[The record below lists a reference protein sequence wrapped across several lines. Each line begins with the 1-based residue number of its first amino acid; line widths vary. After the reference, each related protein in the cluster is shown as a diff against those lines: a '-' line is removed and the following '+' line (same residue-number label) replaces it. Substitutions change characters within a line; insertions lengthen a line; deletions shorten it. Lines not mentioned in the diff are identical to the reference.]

1 MKKVMP
7 MGILDELYYGN
18 IDPHT
23 RRVQPDTQ
31 LGKTRALLVQNENKM
46 RAMMNEEQRDWF
58 ERCKELEGE
67 ISELQDREMF
77 ANGFCLAVKIMAEV
91 MSTMESPS
99 VDD

>member
-1 MKKVMP
+1 

-31 LGKTRALLVQNENKM
+31 LGKIRALLVQNENKM
-46 RAMMNEEQRDWF
+46 RDMLNEEQKDWF

-67 ISELQDREMF
+67 ISELQERELF
-77 ANGFCLAVKIMAEV
+77 ANGFCLAVRIMAEV
-91 MSTMESPS
+91 METMEIPS

>member
-1 MKKVMP
+1 

-23 RRVQPDTQ
+23 RRVQPDTP
-31 LGKTRALLVQNENKM
+31 LGKMRALLVQNENKM
-46 RAMMNEEQRDWF
+46 RAMLNEEQKDWF

-67 ISELQDREMF
+67 ISELQEREMF

-91 MSTMESPS
+91 MSTMEIPS